1 MIDYRTFVVIT
12 YKQIVPTGA
21 FSWKYITREAREEIF
36 DYWFLEDVLR
46 SFRTY
51 RLPKYGKII
60 SIRKEYKEVN
70 KSRNHHNYCDEIVLD

>member
-12 YKQIVPTGA
+12 YRQSVPTGP
-21 FSWKYITREAREEIF
+21 FSWKYITREVREEIF
-36 DYWFLEDVLR
+36 DYWFLEDVLK
-46 SFRTY
+46 SFRIY

-70 KSRNHHNYCDEIVLD
+70 KSRNHHNYYDEIVLD